1 MVIYNL
7 CRRRCHRLLVNRA
20 TCLRYSAD
28 LISNLTIRKPASY
41 PLAALLGVGVWELFF
56 LLLLLIFYEKSEYHG
71 LTNYSRPIASLG
83 VAPLSYLS
91 SKALSRKR
99 APKPPPTHTALNVS
113 FEKERERERKRER

>member
-41 PLAALLGVGVWELFF
+41 PLAALLSVGVWELFF
-56 LLLLLIFYEKSEYHG
+56 LLLLLIFYEKSEYRG
-71 LTNYSRPIASLG
+71 LTNYSRPIVASLG

-91 SKALSRKR
+91 SKAHSLSRKR

-113 FEKERERERKRER
+113 